1 MHDLKDLVYRST
13 AFTLIELERV
23 NSIIIEELSENG
35 STVAVKDL
43 QMIQLQKVFFA
54 IGMFSYFESFL
65 QRELSC
71 MDGFKE
77 VKKILKEKGL
87 AELTKRFEIFICAVN
102 VLKHGE
108 GKSYDTLLPK
118 NDTLP
123 FNIKQRDQA
132 FFFEGDVSEVD
143 TLIEVDDEFILNCA
157 KTIELVL
164 DHIA

>member
-1 MHDLKDLVYRST
+1 
-13 AFTLIELERV
+13 
-23 NSIIIEELSENG
+23 
-35 STVAVKDL
+35 
-43 QMIQLQKVFFA
+43 
-54 IGMFSYFESFL
+54 
-65 QRELSC
+65 

-77 VKKILKEKGL
+77 AKKILKEKGL
-87 AELTKRFEIFICAVN
+87 AELAERFEIFICAVN

-118 NDTLP
+118 YDTLP
-123 FNIKQRDQA
+123 FNVKQRDQA
-132 FFFEGDVSEVD
+132 FFFEGDVSKVD